1 MYFNKF
7 PKIDYTFS
15 NNQTIPVIDIF
26 RKVSFSQES
35 IQNSSI
41 FINVINGQGKKPE
54 AISYEYYNNPN
65 FSWLLFMANQTV
77 NPSFEWPGEYD
88 AFLRNLNIKYNG
100 FAYYLYDTT
109 EIKVG
114 DIAMT
119 ASANIDPQTQEVSL
133 ISVNTT
139 SYALITNVNQEFRY
153 FSGIIFEANITISDN
168 VIFLRKNADGKY
180 RPIED
185 ANGKIVYRNIAKR
198 ELYLNAPRY
207 FKSGSLIISP
217 YRIFNPNNNQLTD
230 FTASPVTTQIYE
242 PETLED
248 TQTLFN
254 TVLYS
259 YINSNP
265 IPVIE
270 KVSIQRDEIELQN
283 EKYKIKVIKPE
294 LIYDVMD
301 LFEKTLNSNSI
312 GRAQQIELFI

>member
-259 YINSNP
+259 YMNNNP